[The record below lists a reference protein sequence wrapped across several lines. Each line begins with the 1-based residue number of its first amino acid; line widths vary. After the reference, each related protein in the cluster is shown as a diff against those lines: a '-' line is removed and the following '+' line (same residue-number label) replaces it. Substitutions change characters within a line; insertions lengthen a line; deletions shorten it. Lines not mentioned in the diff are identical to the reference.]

1 MMERFHYS
9 FFPVAFLTTRSDAF
23 GNTYAFGILLLAYL
37 GYSFRQSPNHLTGQ
51 FHLSANAPMLFHLS
65 GTWATHDG
73 SILYGF
79 LLLRSIGFLSCFA
92 NVFLNV
98 RTPTSILQLGERGGR
113 TAPAVGPSSSVSV
126 AAVQYVA
133 LCCPW
138 GLGKR
143 VRASLFCNGH
153 MVLEWMAKGI
163 PFVPCL
169 SLFGVLQLDSL
180 TRFLGIWHYRL
191 TLPAYRKWGW
201 GMDWLV
207 FAPMLTGMEDPFVAG
222 VWGVRT
228 EPLAA
233 SNPVPLDPV
242 SAIHPPS
249 IYWGALASCF
259 VAGIMR
265 SDLWEW
271 NERPGIFNR
280 NDRVELNWCYR
291 YSFGT
296 VRGSSELN
304 WRPWDH
310 PSNTPMRTTKKLD
323 SSIARPGHFKSRCS
337 LTRSSK
343 DQDVPGQKT
352 HQVIT
357 RSDLGYVKY
366 PSERLGY
373 VKYPSERLGY
383 VKYPSEY
390 LGYVKYPSEYLGYV
404 KYPSEYLGYVKY
416 PSERLGKPGRDIQ
429 AGTPLECGQTRECGQ
444 GKPGPISHLIVIK
457 PPTPFQETSNQ
468 RDQLNGNSRR
478 AAGARE
484 WVECSEVGSDQS
496 MLELAIWTCRSFHTV
511 GIMPGS
517 WWAHHELGR
526 GGWWFRDPVEN
537 ASACSRLIATSSLHA
552 VNRPFL
558 AWWSSLLSI
567 WQWVVCLSGSFS
579 IRSGVLSTV
588 HSFAVD

>member
-1 MMERFHYS
+1 MSSPMERFHYS
-9 FFPVAFLTTRSDAF
+9 FFPGAGVAFLTTRSDAYP
-23 GNTYAFGILLLAYL
+23 YAFGILLLAYL

-98 RTPTSILQLGERGGR
+98 RTPTSILQLGERGCSAGILSP
-113 TAPAVGPSSSVSV
+113 TNGPSSSVSV
-126 AAVQYVA
+126 AVQYVA

-153 MVLEWMAKGI
+153 MVAKGI

-191 TLPAYRKWGW
+191 TRPAYRKWGW

-222 VWGVRT
+222 VLGVRT

-280 NDRVELNWCYR
+280 NDRVELNWCCSR

-296 VRGSSELN
+296 VRGSLELN
-304 WRPWDH
+304 WRPW
-310 PSNTPMRTTKKLD
+310 SNTPMRSKTTKKLD
-323 SSIARPGHFKSRCS
+323 STRSIARF
-337 LTRSSK
+337 LTG
-343 DQDVPGQKT
+343 VE
-352 HQVIT
+352 QVGI
-357 RSDLGYVKY
+357 
-366 PSERLGY
+366 
-373 VKYPSERLGY
+373 
-383 VKYPSEY
+383 
-390 LGYVKYPSEYLGYV
+390 
-404 KYPSEYLGYVKY
+404 
-416 PSERLGKPGRDIQ
+416 
-429 AGTPLECGQTRECGQ
+429 
-444 GKPGPISHLIVIK
+444 IK
-457 PPTPFQETSNQ
+457 PPTPFQPLYAVGQYQETSNQ